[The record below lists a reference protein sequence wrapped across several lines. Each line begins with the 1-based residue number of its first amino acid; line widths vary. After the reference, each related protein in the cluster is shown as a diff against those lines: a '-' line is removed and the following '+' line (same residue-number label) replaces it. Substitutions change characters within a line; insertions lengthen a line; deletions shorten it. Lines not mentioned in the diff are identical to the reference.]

1 MCPSLPQIH
10 LHAKL
15 FIKVRNVWGQFFF
28 LSAELLYDEARG
40 LSLERFLILEDHQVI
55 FREDGI
61 EVCDTFVLIELINLI
76 GLNLDRFRIQQVFDV
91 LVPQ

>member
-15 FIKVRNVWGQFFF
+15 FIKVRDAWVQFFF
-28 LSAELLYDEARG
+28 LSAEFLYDEARG
-40 LSLERFLILEDHQVI
+40 LSLKRFLILEDPQVI

-61 EVCDTFVLIELINLI
+61 EVCDTFVLTELIYLI
-76 GLNLDRFRIQQVFDV
+76 DLNLDRFRI
-91 LVPQ
+91 